1 MGREPAAGAGEGQG
15 GPPLTLPSDMLF
27 VPQKTYLTDGTL
39 REQLAYPDG
48 PAAADALN
56 LVSATTSANSLGSL
70 AWLG

>member
-1 MGREPAAGAGEGQG
+1 
-15 GPPLTLPSDMLF
+15 MLF
-27 VPQKTYLTDGTL
+27 IPQKTYLTDGTL

-56 LVSATTSANSLGSL
+56 LVSDDPQTLWAL